1 VSTQLVLII
10 TSIWFYSHFLHTA
23 KQQSSYYWKS
33 LKLCSHRLKKVTKIC
48 ILIFEITQSQ
58 RTTWILWHVHD
69 FIGLSMRDQNLSLL
83 SYIALSALTLLVGCQ
98 EEHLACKKLSNEV
111 LVWLSVWSGV
121 QIVCIWSSWCHC
133 HLNTPSSL
141 ASFKSRL
148 VLPFWYHCDK
158 CSHYFDLNELFPVQ
172 FGQQINQVQ
181 LARLLLTVV

>member
-1 VSTQLVLII
+1 MHTNIRNHTVTKNNMNSM
-10 TSIWFYSHFLHTA
+10 TSSWFYRFINERSEF
-23 KQQSSYYWKS
+23 
-33 LKLCSHRLKKVTKIC
+33 
-48 ILIFEITQSQ
+48 IT
-58 RTTWILWHVHD
+58 VV
-69 FIGLSMRDQNLSLL
+69 
-83 SYIALSALTLLVGCQ
+83 LSALTLLVGCQ

-111 LVWLSVWSGV
+111 LVWLSVWIEV

-181 LARLLLTVV
+181 LARLLFNCCLNRALCKTILPGHSPHVKMFKCPSVVK